1 MSNVSQLRK
10 NSGQRVSPHNL
21 EAEESLLGAMLLS
34 KDAIADAIEICQ
46 SADFYKRS
54 HQYIFDALTSVFAK
68 GDAADSVTIAE
79 ELRRKN
85 QLDDVGGMA
94 QLLKLQANTP
104 SIGNAP
110 SYATIVA
117 EMAVLREM
125 IKVASLIAEEAY
137 SLPDDV
143 EAFVDR
149 AESQVFIVGEHKRI
163 DEDSNLDAGLDMLLD
178 RFEVLAKNPGSITGL
193 PTGFSRL
200 DNILGGLQ
208 PSNLVIVGGRP
219 GMGKTAFALGVASHV
234 AIKEKLPVLVFS
246 LEMNQLEV
254 TQRLVSGEALIDS
267 TKMRDGKFED
277 GDHDRLSHALS
288 RMYGSPLVISDNP
301 NVTIMDIS
309 AKARR
314 AKAKYGLSLIVV
326 DYLQIMTGRERDENR
341 QVEISTISRGLKL
354 LAKELDVP
362 VLALSQLSRSLESR
376 VDKRPVLSDL
386 RESGSLEQDADVV
399 LFIYRDEVYNAES
412 VDKGVAEVLVAK
424 HRSGPQGIARMA
436 FIDKFTKFAN
446 LAEEMEP
453 VEPFSDDP
461 RLGIQNEFF
470 EDSDGE

>member
-1 MSNVSQLRK
+1 MSNVRPLRK
-10 NSGQRVSPHNL
+10 NGGQRVSPQNL

-34 KDAIADAIEICQ
+34 KDAIADAIEICK

-68 GDAADSVTIAE
+68 GDPADSVTIAE
-79 ELRRKN
+79 ELKRKN
-85 QLDDVGGMA
+85 QLEDVGGMA

-125 IKVASLIAEEAY
+125 INVASSIAEEAY

-149 AESQVFIVGEHKRI
+149 AESQVFMVGEHKQK
-163 DEDSNLDAGLDMLLD
+163 DEDFNLDAGLDMMLD
-178 RFEVLAKNPGSITGL
+178 RFELLANNPGTLTGL
-193 PTGFSRL
+193 PTGFSDL
-200 DNILGGLQ
+200 DSILGGLQ
-208 PSNLVIVGGRP
+208 ASNLIILGARP
-219 GMGKTAFALGVASHV
+219 GMGKTALAHGVASHV
-234 AIKEKLPVLVFS
+234 AIREKLPVMIFS
-246 LEMNQLEV
+246 LEMSKLEV

-267 TKMRDGKFED
+267 TKMRDGKLE
-277 GDHDRLSHALS
+277 GNDHERLSHALS
-288 RMYGSPLVISDNP
+288 RMSGSPLIIWDNA
-301 NVTIMDIS
+301 NMTIMDIR

-314 AKAKYGLSLIVV
+314 TKAKYGLSLIVV

-341 QVEISTISRGLKL
+341 QVEISIISRGLKL

-376 VDKRPVLSDL
+376 MDKRPMLSDL

-412 VDKGVAEVLVAK
+412 ADKGVAEVLVAK

-436 FIDKFTKFAN
+436 FIDKFAKFAN
-446 LAEEMEP
+446 L
-453 VEPFSDDP
+453 SN
-461 RLGIQNEFF
+461 Q
-470 EDSDGE
+470 